1 VSNTRVLVLMHEALI
16 PDITIPEESFDRD
29 KCPHI
34 TEYDVV
40 KTLTDLGNEVLPLG
54 VISDLRKI
62 RNTID
67 EFKPHI
73 VFNLLEEFDGEAVFD
88 QNVVSYLELLRI
100 PYTGCNPRGLMIGR
114 DKSLSKKILTYHDIP
129 TPSFYVFPK
138 SKKTKKPDSLE
149 FPLIV
154 KCLSEEASLG
164 ISQASVV
171 HNEEKLMERV
181 QYINQKLGVDA
192 IAEQFIAGREFFLGI
207 LGNHQLKPLPVWELQ
222 FENSS
227 KPNKEFYSNRAK
239 FNKEYRQRK
248 GVKTHKADISQELEE
263 KMAKIGRTT
272 YQALELNGYARI
284 DMRMDQKGKV
294 YVIEANPNPDIS
306 REDEFAESAKHNNI
320 DYPTLLSKILSLA
333 KSWHNYEN

>member
-1 VSNTRVLVLMHEALI
+1 MHTALV
-16 PDITIPEESFDRD
+16 PDISIPEDSIDRE
-29 KCPHI
+29 KCLFI

-40 KTLTDLGNEVLPLG
+40 KTLTEIGHEVRALG

-62 RNTID
+62 RDTIE

-100 PYTGCNPRGLMIGR
+100 PYTGCNPRGLMLGR
-114 DKSLSKKILTYHDIP
+114 DKSLSKKILTYHEIS
-129 TPSFYVFPK
+129 TPEFYVFPK
-138 SKKTKKPDSLE
+138 SNKTKCPENIK

-164 ISQASVV
+164 ISKASVV
-171 HNEEKLMERV
+171 HNQEKLMERV
-181 QYINQKLGVDA
+181 HYINQKLGVDA
-192 IAEQFIAGREFFLGI
+192 IAEEFIEGKEFFVGI
-207 LGNHQLKPLPVWELQ
+207 LGNHQLRPLPIWELQ
-222 FENSS
+222 FENS
-227 KPNKEFYSNRAK
+227 PDPDKEFYSNRAK

-248 GVKTHKADISQELEE
+248 GVKTCKADITKELEE
-263 KMAKIGRTT
+263 KIMSIGRKT

-284 DMRMDQKGKV
+284 DLRMSLDGEV

-306 REDEFAESAKHNNI
+306 REDEFALSAKYI
-320 DYPTLLSKILSLA
+320 KMDYPTLLSKILSLA